1 MDKLIFL
8 QISNI
13 SQQLDKS
20 VSVVNESFHHEL
32 VSLETTF
39 IAKVRLVCQ
48 VQIQYKI
55 NILNN
60 CITSFHIFQL
70 EKKLNS
76 AVVKNNLKR
85 YVDLSSAITLG
96 LLLAN
101 K

>member
-60 CITSFHIFQL
+60 CITIIPHISAG
-70 EKKLNS
+70 KKIKFCS
-76 AVVKNNLKR
+76 
-85 YVDLSSAITLG
+85 G
-96 LLLAN
+96 
-101 K
+101 